1 MSVSHSRV
9 PEETVSS
16 GASAAST
23 TGATAAEI
31 DASCRW
37 PLVLLFT
44 SGILWL
50 VLGTV
55 FALLSEM
62 KIHMPQLASGPE
74 WLTYGRIRPAS
85 ANMLLY
91 GFASQAGVGV
101 ALWLLCRLGR
111 VTLSL
116 QWPVI
121 VAWKLWNIG
130 VTAGVIAIL
139 AGFSTGFA
147 WLEIPGGIAGA
158 LFVAA
163 AIFAMSAV
171 ATFAA
176 RRDSETHPSQWYLL
190 AAIFWFPWI
199 YSAANCLLICD
210 PVRGT
215 MQAAVNGWFTGNLV
229 NLWLTPLALA
239 AIFYFLPR
247 LSGIAIASRQTA
259 AFSFWTLLFLGN
271 LGGLTGLLGGPVPKW
286 MPAVSVGA
294 NIALLA
300 AVVGN
305 LINLRP
311 MCCPVTGCAT
321 PKNEPA
327 YGFIRYSALAYV
339 LLGVLTALTSIPAV
353 AALTNFTYVTV
364 AKNNLAIH
372 GVAGLV
378 LLGSIYYILPRLLQV
393 NWASECSIG
402 THFKLALAGVVLT
415 TIGVGV
421 GGVIQGA
428 KLANATLPFIDVARS
443 TFPWVGMHILGLIL
457 LLVGQAFLLVNLFK
471 LFKSHLQPIA
481 QALCSEWCCAG
492 SKSGVRS

>member
-1 MSVSHSRV
+1 MSVSTSRV
-9 PEETVSS
+9 SEET
-16 GASAAST
+16 AST
-23 TGATAAEI
+23 ASPQAVSVGDI

-37 PLVLLFT
+37 PLLLLFT

-50 VLGTV
+50 VLGTL

-62 KIHMPQLASGPE
+62 KIHMPQLASGAE
-74 WLTYGRIRPAS
+74 WLTYGRTRPAS

-91 GFASQAGVGV
+91 GFASQVGIGV

-111 VTLSL
+111 VTLSA

-121 VAWKLWNIG
+121 VAWKLWNVG

-147 WLEIPGGIAGA
+147 WLEIPGGIAGM

-163 AIFAMSAV
+163 ALFAISAV
-171 ATFAA
+171 TTFAA
-176 RRDSETHPSQWYLL
+176 RRDAVTHPTQWYLL

-199 YSAANCLLICD
+199 YSAANYLLICD

-215 MQAAVNGWFTGNLV
+215 MQAAVNGWFAGNVV

-239 AIFYFLPR
+239 AGYYFLPR
-247 LSGIAIASRQTA
+247 LSGIAIPSRETA

-311 MCCPVTGCAT
+311 MCCPITGCAT

-327 YGFIRYSALAYV
+327 YGFIRYSILAYV
-339 LLGVLTALTSIPAV
+339 LLGVLTAVTSIPAV
-353 AALTNFTYVTV
+353 ASLTNLTYVTV

-378 LLGSIYYILPRLLQV
+378 LLGSIYYILPHLLETS
-393 NWASECSIG
+393 WSSESAIG
-402 THFKLALAGVVLT
+402 THFRIALVGVALV
-415 TIGVGV
+415 TIGVAI

-428 KLANATLPFIDVARS
+428 KLANGSLPFIDVARG
-443 TFPWVGMHILGLIL
+443 TFPWVGLHILGLIL
-457 LLVGQAFLLVNLFK
+457 LLVGQGILLVNLVK
-471 LFKSHLQPIA
+471 LLKAHFQPIA
-481 QALCSEWCCAG
+481 QALCNELCCG
-492 SKSGVRS
+492 SKKAGARS